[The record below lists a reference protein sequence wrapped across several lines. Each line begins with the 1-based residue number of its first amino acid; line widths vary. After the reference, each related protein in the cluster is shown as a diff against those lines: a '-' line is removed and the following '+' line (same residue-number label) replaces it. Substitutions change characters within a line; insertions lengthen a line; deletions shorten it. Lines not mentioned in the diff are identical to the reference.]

1 MSTKKIATYRR
12 PCEAIAR
19 DAMQEIEEGRPVIL
33 RFRRNVDP
41 TRVLETIDFCVEDK
55 EVEIIIRH
63 AEFREYVE
71 EAAKGANLGMAVAV
85 VGYLFKALRAGN
97 PVTLAAM
104 LAAAGIGALA
114 GAIIGAGVTQVGSV
128 KIYKYRE
135 ETCVRLAPAA

>member
-12 PCEAIAR
+12 PCETIAR
-19 DAMQEIEEGRPVIL
+19 DAMQEIEKGRPVIL

-41 TRVLETIDFCVEDK
+41 TRVLETINFCVEDK

-71 EAAKGANLGMAVAV
+71 EAAKGAKFGMAVAV
-85 VGYLFKALRAGN
+85 VGFLLKALRAGN

-135 ETCVRLAPAA
+135 ETYVRLAPAA